1 MSKSSLVYET
11 LVFKFEI
18 FIFAFESSRILDAF
32 QRRAILKFLAFFIP
46 SELRL
51 PNPPPFYILEIA
63 ILTHWVCSWMGKHFT
78 AMAFQCIALAVHWQ
92 SFSCSWIETQLKT
105 ESATTRRLFSPR
117 WHFHNQNNSTCLGR
131 FHKSHSSLVT
141 FYYLYM
147 HTHPLS
153 ASISDVVPFPIL

>member
-1 MSKSSLVYET
+1 MFKKLKKYKSTAYQKGHNTKGTETGRILDAFQGCVMSKSSLVYET

-32 QRRAILKFLAFFIP
+32 QRLAILKFLAFFIP

-78 AMAFQCIALAVHWQ
+78 AMAFQCIALAVH
-92 SFSCSWIETQLKT
+92 
-105 ESATTRRLFSPR
+105 
-117 WHFHNQNNSTCLGR
+117 
-131 FHKSHSSLVT
+131 
-141 FYYLYM
+141 
-147 HTHPLS
+147 
-153 ASISDVVPFPIL
+153 